1 MTDTEITFG
10 NIVNADLIFQFS
22 GIIFV
27 AGHSDGNNIS
37 IARIMQKCVC
47 IMNGTIYGIRIDISE
62 IGLILCG
69 FVCYFAIRVKLN
81 ELILIALILNQNR
94 IIDQILV
101 LQKELCIGTISADT
115 TIFRIVVIKRLVYF
129 CI

>member
-1 MTDTEITFG
+1 MKTLYLDCG
-10 NIVNADLIFQFS
+10 MGA
-22 GIIFV
+22 
-27 AGHSDGNNIS
+27 AGDMLT
-37 IARIMQKCVC
+37 AALLELLP
-47 IMNGTIYGIRIDISE
+47 DPD
-62 IGLILCG
+62 G
-69 FVCYFAIRVKLN
+69 FVDELNALGIPGVQYRREASVKCGITGTH
-81 ELILIALILNQNR
+81 ILIALIFNQNR

>member
-1 MTDTEITFG
+1 MVTSYLLRL
-10 NIVNADLIFQFS
+10 VL
-22 GIIFV
+22 
-27 AGHSDGNNIS
+27 
-37 IARIMQKCVC
+37 
-47 IMNGTIYGIRIDISE
+47 
-62 IGLILCG
+62 
-69 FVCYFAIRVKLN
+69 YFAIFLSSSTVSQAIS
-81 ELILIALILNQNR
+81 LILIALIFNQNR

>member
-1 MTDTEITFG
+1 
-10 NIVNADLIFQFS
+10 
-22 GIIFV
+22 
-27 AGHSDGNNIS
+27 
-37 IARIMQKCVC
+37 
-47 IMNGTIYGIRIDISE
+47 MNGTIHGIRIDILE

-69 FVCYFAIRVKLN
+69 FVCNLAIRVKLN
-81 ELILIALILNQNR
+81 ELIFIALILNQNR